1 MHGPW
6 GYYGMWHKSD
16 RERQILCGFPG
27 SSACKES
34 AKEKIFIYKKE
45 ESPSTCGHMDEL
57 ECIMVLDISQT
68 ERQILY

>member
-1 MHGPW
+1 MRRPW

-45 ESPSTCGHMDEL
+45 ESPSTCGHMDKL
-57 ECIMVLDISQT
+57 WVHYGT
-68 ERQILY
+68 WH